1 VSSLGGKNLTGWIQP
16 DHPEIDEDLKLAK
29 KDSEKTE
36 NTPADA
42 GKDSETEENDV
53 ADTKE
58 DAETELPWPKDTDKY
73 KVGKALIAG
82 ETDRNKM
89 IRELGV
95 SVNTIYNVT
104 AELTANGYVLA
115 IHQKKRIP
123 PPPHPLSTSTS
134 HYSSQSLQTTP
145 NSLSELTPEQINALL
160 KLLSPPRGD
169 SGENKLGEKTSPE
182 TSPEI
187 SPAATPAQNPP
198 QDLVKLLAVEVV
210 KVLGVKAPEGQQ
222 LHGQPVPFED
232 VEIVGEKVNYKVA
245 LNPEVFYRYSVFNA
259 LLNLRLAR

>member
-1 VSSLGGKNLTGWIQP
+1 ARNNSPVSSLGGKNLTGWIQP

-29 KDSEKTE
+29 KDSEKAE

-115 IHQKKRIP
+115 RHQ
-123 PPPHPLSTSTS
+123 
-134 HYSSQSLQTTP
+134 
-145 NSLSELTPEQINALL
+145 
-160 KLLSPPRGD
+160 
-169 SGENKLGEKTSPE
+169 
-182 TSPEI
+182 
-187 SPAATPAQNPP
+187 
-198 QDLVKLLAVEVV
+198 
-210 KVLGVKAPEGQQ
+210 
-222 LHGQPVPFED
+222 
-232 VEIVGEKVNYKVA
+232 
-245 LNPEVFYRYSVFNA
+245 
-259 LLNLRLAR
+259 